1 MYNSTLNYLAV
12 LIQPFCYDS
21 RTPLMHAVSNG
32 HVDTVL
38 YLIANGA
45 IVNNHDIQGRTA
57 LHRGVSFSW
66 NLKYF
71 WAHLPVVLIFFN
83 EVVKLRFG

>member
-57 LHRGVSFSW
+57 LHRGVSFS
-66 NLKYF
+66 
-71 WAHLPVVLIFFN
+71 
-83 EVVKLRFG
+83 

>member
-1 MYNSTLNYLAV
+1 MILSV
-12 LIQPFCYDS
+12 F

-45 IVNNHDIQGRTA
+45 IVNNRDIQGRTA
-57 LHRGVSFSW
+57 LHRGVSSC
-66 NLKYF
+66 NLKIIEKIHQYVSIVF
-71 WAHLPVVLIFFN
+71 
-83 EVVKLRFG
+83 